1 MPYLTW
7 LDRQKGV
14 WLSGLRCDIWAIKV
28 NNPRVRIT
36 LHPAMIMAEL
46 VYAINLG
53 LIPYGFESH

>member
-1 MPYLTW
+1 
-7 LDRQKGV
+7 
-14 WLSGLRCDIWAIKV
+14 
-28 NNPRVRIT
+28 